1 MELNT
6 YTYKHL
12 QGADPIEAD
21 VYFKHGNSSSTKPIA
36 IYYHGG
42 NFVVGDKGMISP
54 QYIKVLLDL
63 GFGAVVSPNYR
74 LSPTI
79 SAYDGAIEDSK
90 DAFSWVQNDLP
101 VKLANDAG
109 IMLDGERV
117 VTWGHSAGGTLAL
130 LMASMPKPPKA
141 ILDLFGL
148 KYMEDESF
156 AEPAKIPPMDLPDVE
171 FRNKIYEDKPP
182 PTSAPPPFG
191 PKRPDVSTYRAA
203 SAICLYLPTLKH
215 FPKLFANK
223 TRRHMVAMSMADGF
237 ARVTGKPQVVI
248 VHVDVGTQAL
258 GCAVHNASV
267 GRVPLLIFAGLSP
280 FTIEGELDGSRNEY
294 IQWLQ
299 DVHNQRAIVEQYCRY
314 TGEVRSGL
322 HIKQMINR
330 ALSFAASDPKGPVY
344 LCAAR
349 EVLDAKIQPYSI
361 DQKHWSSVEPNAL
374 SLGAVESIAN
384 SLVHAREPLI
394 VTGYSGRDTRVPD
407 ELVKPVTAVP
417 GLRVFDAGVSE
428 MCFPVFY
435 INAQHRYQANAFVA
449 VTQINDYIASND
461 EILSVITS
469 PLYAM
474 RPLGLQEAHANRMI
488 RIAGEAK
495 PSTEGFF
502 GTPNLMDQ
510 LQEAVPK
517 NTIFV
522 VEAITNTHGGGGL
535 GWSGGAAL
543 GVNMASDF
551 TGSRQ
556 FVCQVVGDG
565 SYMFSFPASVYWIA
579 QRYKIP
585 ILTIVLNNNEWNAPR
600 NSLLYIRPGASAL
613 KVSRE
618 ELNISFSPTPDYA
631 GIAAAAGRGEVGCF
645 RSFKADDLAETLR
658 KAVQCVLEGH
668 SAVFEA
674 QLDGPEG
681 KHMG

>member
-1 MELNT
+1 MATVNVTEGPEK
-6 YTYKHL
+6 YT
-12 QGADPIEAD
+12 AAEA
-21 VYFKHGNSSSTKPIA
+21 FFEA
-36 IYYHGG
+36 
-42 NFVVGDKGMISP
+42 
-54 QYIKVLLDL
+54 L
-63 GFGAVVSPNYR
+63 
-74 LSPTI
+74 
-79 SAYDGAIEDSK
+79 
-90 DAFSWVQNDLP
+90 W
-101 VKLANDAG
+101 DAG
-109 IMLDGERV
+109 VTHCFCNFGSDHPGMLE
-117 VTWGHSAGGTLAL
+117 A
-130 LMASMPKPPKA
+130 M
-141 ILDLFGL
+141 
-148 KYMEDESF
+148 
-156 AEPAKIPPMDLPDVE
+156 
-171 FRNKIYEDKPP
+171 
-182 PTSAPPPFG
+182 
-191 PKRPDVSTYRAA
+191 
-203 SAICLYLPTLKH
+203 
-215 FPKLFANK
+215 
-223 TRRHMVAMSMADGF
+223 MVAMSMTDGF

-330 ALSFAASDPKGPVY
+330 ALSFATSDPKGPVY

-361 DQKHWSSVEPNAL
+361 DQKHWSSVEPTAL
-374 SLGAVESIAN
+374 SLGAVELIAN
-384 SLVHAREPLI
+384 SLIHAREPLI

-407 ELVKPVTAVP
+407 ELVKLVTAVP
-417 GLRVFDAGVSE
+417 GLRVFDAGVTNHVSWLGCGYAGNDSIRTADVILVLDCDVPWIPTRCKPRADACVIHVDVDPLKHN
-428 MCFPVFY
+428 MPIFY
-435 INAQHRYQANAFVA
+435 INAQHRYQANEFVA
-449 VTQINDYIASND
+449 VTQIKDYIASND
-461 EILSVITS
+461 EIQSVITS

-474 RPLGLQEAHANRMI
+474 RLLGLQEANANRMI
-488 RIAGEAK
+488 RIADEAK
-495 PSTEGFF
+495 PSGEGFF
-502 GTPNLMDQ
+502 DTPYLMDQ
-510 LQEAVPK
+510 LRKAVPK

-522 VEAITNTHGGGGL
+522 VEAITNTQSVAEQLRLTTPGSWFNSGGGGL

-543 GVNMASDF
+543 GVKMASDF

-579 QRYKIP
+579 QRYKFP
-585 ILTIVLNNNEWNAPR
+585 ILTIVLNNNGWNAPR
-600 NSLLYIRPGASAL
+600 NSLLYTRPEASAL

-658 KAVQCVLEGH
+658 TAVQCVLEGH

-674 QLDGPEG
+674 QLDGPDG
-681 KHMG
+681 KHMGKQ

>member
-171 FRNKIYEDKPP
+171 TADVILVLDCDVPWIPTRCKPR
-182 PTSAPPPFG
+182 TDA
-191 PKRPDVSTYRAA
+191 
-203 SAICLYLPTLKH
+203 C
-215 FPKLFANK
+215 
-223 TRRHMVAMSMADGF
+223 
-237 ARVTGKPQVVI
+237 VI
-248 VHVDVGTQAL
+248 HVDVDPL
-258 GCAVHNASV
+258 KHN
-267 GRVPLLIFAGLSP
+267 
-280 FTIEGELDGSRNEY
+280 
-294 IQWLQ
+294 
-299 DVHNQRAIVEQYCRY
+299 
-314 TGEVRSGL
+314 
-322 HIKQMINR
+322 M
-330 ALSFAASDPKGPVY
+330 
-344 LCAAR
+344 
-349 EVLDAKIQPYSI
+349 
-361 DQKHWSSVEPNAL
+361 
-374 SLGAVESIAN
+374 
-384 SLVHAREPLI
+384 
-394 VTGYSGRDTRVPD
+394 
-407 ELVKPVTAVP
+407 
-417 GLRVFDAGVSE
+417 
-428 MCFPVFY
+428 PVFY

-522 VEAITNTHGGGGL
+522 VEAITNTQSVAEQL
-535 GWSGGAAL
+535 RL
-543 GVNMASDF
+543 
-551 TGSRQ
+551 TTPGS
-556 FVCQVVGDG
+556 
-565 SYMFSFPASVYWIA
+565 
-579 QRYKIP
+579 
-585 ILTIVLNNNEWNAPR
+585 
-600 NSLLYIRPGASAL
+600 
-613 KVSRE
+613 
-618 ELNISFSPTPDYA
+618 
-631 GIAAAAGRGEVGCF
+631 
-645 RSFKADDLAETLR
+645 
-658 KAVQCVLEGH
+658 
-668 SAVFEA
+668 
-674 QLDGPEG
+674 
-681 KHMG
+681 